1 MGFLPPAMINE
12 KRQLHVPESC
22 VQGMIGIVPWITTDS
37 FSVDGRFFT
46 IISAKPILKRLM
58 HIPIFS
64 KLLLAK
70 PMNINLLGRVKLP
83 YAVYFS
89 YYMTTF
95 KHACCKIRYG

>member
-46 IISAKPILKRLM
+46 IISAKPILKRFM

-70 PMNINLLGRVKLP
+70 PMKRDRFNLLFWFVLINS
-83 YAVYFS
+83 F
-89 YYMTTF
+89 F
-95 KHACCKIRYG
+95 D